1 VLTRQEKEKL
11 VIDLYN
17 HNKTYREIAKEV
29 RISPRDIGAI
39 LKKAS
44 EEVKE
49 KQDIKESLSLSTKA
63 YRLFSEDKTLIEVAI
78 ALDLT
83 ESEATKY
90 YEEYL
95 NLKQLHELRMV
106 YEEIGP
112 DIMHFLELYKLSRSA
127 RMKPEHVVNLL
138 QIANGYLPLLEQ
150 KCKKLRK
157 EIDSLE
163 SEKQKLKNL
172 GNQIRTS
179 TKTLEDYKEEIKNL
193 FIII

>member
-1 VLTRQEKEKL
+1 MLTRQEKERL

-17 HNKTYREIAKEV
+17 QNKTYREIAREV
-29 RISPRDIGAI
+29 RICPRDIGAI

-44 EEVKE
+44 GEMEE
-49 KQDIKESLSLSTKA
+49 KQSLLSLSTKA

-138 QIANGYLPLLEQ
+138 QIANGYLPLL
-150 KCKKLRK
+150 
-157 EIDSLE
+157 
-163 SEKQKLKNL
+163 
-172 GNQIRTS
+172 
-179 TKTLEDYKEEIKNL
+179 
-193 FIII
+193 